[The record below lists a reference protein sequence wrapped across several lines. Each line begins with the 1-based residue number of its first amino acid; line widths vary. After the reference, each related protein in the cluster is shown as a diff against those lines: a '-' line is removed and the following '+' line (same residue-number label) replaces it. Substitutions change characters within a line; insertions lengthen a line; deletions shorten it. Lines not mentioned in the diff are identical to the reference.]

1 MQDNYSRGSSHPYNS
16 IFYIVKYIHILTLV
30 AVSPAHMSASV
41 FLRPDQCHTHSCHRA
56 AETGELLTSSFTRSR
71 RPSTVMPKTKKA
83 PATAAEPAAPAAKLT
98 ASPAKRAPP
107 AAKPSAPAVKKASAP
122 AAKPTTP
129 ATKPANA
136 AANAT
141 EPSSAP
147 ADVKR
152 SLHHGLATP
161 YGASPTSRGTNFA
174 LFSTEASLVKLVLYA
189 PGAREAPLEFALG
202 AAHRTG
208 DVWHAEVRP
217 AVDGWSYMW
226 RVGSGGRWVDNECLD
241 PWAKVLE
248 VEQGPKNFG
257 KRKEGEKGGELFRPR
272 AIVGGIEEFDWGD
285 VAKPKVAWEKMIV
298 YEIHV
303 RGFSVSAG
311 GGGFL
316 GVVERI
322 PYLKGL
328 GVNAVELL
336 PVQEFNEKEW
346 AGPGG
351 EGGLVQY
358 WGYSTVSFFAVMGRY
373 GTLTEFKTMVR
384 ELHRAGIEVILDVV
398 YNHTAEMGN
407 DFLPPGH
414 YGMKTLAPSEYY
426 ILENEGKDFLNVS
439 GCGNTVNCNN
449 VAVQE
454 LICESLKY
462 WVLECGVD
470 GFRFDLA
477 SALCRDTD
485 GKPMHS
491 PPVIERMS
499 KDPTMRGVKLI
510 AEPWDV
516 GGLYQ
521 VGSFPHHGVWAEWNG
536 KYRDCVR
543 KFIKGDAGMMG
554 DFATRLCG
562 SADLYQAG
570 GRKPHHSINFVTAHD
585 GFSMYDL
592 VSYNEKHNERNGE
605 NNNDGEN
612 HNDSWNCGA
621 EGETADAGINAMR
634 TRQLKN
640 MLVALLTSAGTPML
654 CMGDEYGHTQGGNN
668 NGWCQDSE
676 LTWFS
681 WEKAK
686 EKRDTLVRFTQKM
699 VHLRRSSTALYHA
712 DFYRDSDVVW
722 HGAQP
727 YAPDWGSGYNFI
739 AFALKGDRDLF
750 IAFNAGHEEK
760 SVHLPKAAGG
770 WYRLVDTSLEAP
782 KDFSEDV
789 SACPLSGV
797 EYALKPYSSIILTQV
812 GGGGL
817 AVESKSDIG
826 NAFDLADLGKIL

>member
-1 MQDNYSRGSSHPYNS
+1 
-16 IFYIVKYIHILTLV
+16 
-30 AVSPAHMSASV
+30 MSVLSVSV
-41 FLRPDQCHTHSCHRA
+41 FYLSDLSPSHFAVPA
-56 AETGELLTSSFTRSR
+56 AQIGAYLHPSSTRSR
-71 RPSTVMPKTKKA
+71 PSSTVMAKTKKA
-83 PATAAEPAAPAAKLT
+83 PVAAAVPAARAAKLAVRAAKPTSPASKPATEAAKPATPATKPAAPAAK
-98 ASPAKRAPP
+98 
-107 AAKPSAPAVKKASAP
+107 AAAPAP
-122 AAKPTTP
+122 
-129 ATKPANA
+129 
-136 AANAT
+136 
-141 EPSSAP
+141 AP
-147 ADVKR
+147 ADVKP
-152 SLHHGLATP
+152 SVHLGLATP

-174 LFSTEASLVKLVLYA
+174 IFSTEESLVKLVLYA
-189 PGAREAPLEFALG
+189 PGARDAPLEFALG

-226 RVGSGGRWVDNECLD
+226 RVGAGGRWVDNECLD

-248 VEQGPKNFG
+248 VEQGPGNFG
-257 KRKEGEKGGELFRPR
+257 KRKVGEKGGEKFRPR
-272 AIVGGIEEFDWGD
+272 AVVGGIEEFDWGD
-285 VAKPKVAWEKMIV
+285 VARPKVAWEEMVV
-298 YEIHV
+298 YELHV

-322 PYLKGL
+322 AYLKGL

-414 YGMKTLAPSEYY
+414 YGMKTLAPSDYY
-426 ILENEGKDFLNVS
+426 ILENGGKEFKNFA
-439 GCGNTVNCNN
+439 GCGNSVNCNN
-449 VAVQE
+449 AAVQE

-477 SALCRDTD
+477 SAMCRGTD
-485 GKPMHS
+485 GEPMES
-491 PPVIERMS
+491 PPVIERMC
-499 KDPTMRGVKLI
+499 KDPAMRDVKLI
-510 AEPWDV
+510 AEPWDC

-543 KFIKGDAGMMG
+543 KFIKGEEGMMG

-570 GRKPHHSINFVTAHD
+570 GRKPHHSINYVTAHD

-592 VSYNEKHNERNGE
+592 VSYNEKHNEDNGE

-612 HNDSWNCGA
+612 QNDSWNCGA

-634 TRQLKN
+634 TRQVKN

-654 CMGDEYGHTQGGNN
+654 SMGDEYGHTQGGNN

-699 VHLRRSSTALYHA
+699 VHLRRSSSALRHA
-712 DFYRDSDVVW
+712 DFYRDSDVIW

-727 YAPDWGSGYNFI
+727 YAPDWDSEYNFI
-739 AFALKGDRDLF
+739 AFVLKGNRDLF

-770 WYRLVDTSLEAP
+770 WHRLVDTSLEAP
-782 KDFSEDV
+782 KDFSEDA
-789 SACPLSGV
+789 SACPLSGL
-797 EYALKPYSSIILTQV
+797 EYDLKPYSSIILTQV

-817 AVESKSDIG
+817 AEESKRDIG
-826 NAFDLADLGKIL
+826 NAFNLADLRKLL